1 MIQDNTVTIRLP
13 PSQMALLRFTAFHRD
28 VTVERLVVEQLD
40 LDGLEGIYAALVQD
54 TGQGK
59 MARADIRK
67 CQRCKHLRLLGGGAT
82 LCYECEHE
90 FADQCPDVLHDVLA
104 VLEQG
109 DDSSD
114 DGFNCPNCN
123 MRLVQRPVAV
133 STRQQEVQQREHPD
147 LSPSADTTGSPGAG
161 PINGGNGSFASSRAY
176 DIQFC
181 DEQTFDVIACFAKAS
196 FALVGEDASQRIIHG
211 LDEGKWLLRGVLQSD
226 IAAFVDALAGFID
239 FCGTKWYSPN
249 PDDIQIAHEV
259 TTYGPVALK
268 TIENQVRRADAQ
280 HQTIS

>member
-1 MIQDNTVTIRLP
+1 MHQDNTVTIRLP

-90 FADQCPDVLHDVLA
+90 FADQCPDVLHEALA

-114 DGFNCPNCN
+114 GGFNCPNCN
-123 MRLVQRPVAV
+123 MRLKQRPGAA

-147 LSPSADTTGSPGAG
+147 PSPSADTTGSPGAG
-161 PINGGNGSFASSRAY
+161 PINGGNGRYASPRVY

-181 DEQTFDVIACFAKAS
+181 DEPTFDVIANFARAGS
-196 FALVGEDASQRIIHG
+196 ALVGEDASQRFVHS
-211 LDEGKWLLRGVLQSD
+211 LDEGKWLLRGVSQSD
-226 IAAFVDALAGFID
+226 VAAFVDALAEFIE
-239 FCGTKWYSPN
+239 FCEGRRDSPD
-249 PDDIQIAHEV
+249 PVEVQIAHEV

-268 TIENQVRRADAQ
+268 TIENQVRRADSQ